1 MLQYWAPCARKG
13 GLTDAEAYAD
23 CWKGFWTENKAD
35 LQVWEDA
42 DAIVWSWR
50 PKKPGPYT
58 RIKIPTREAKKAQ
71 EGIHIGVAQHPNI
84 ENELDNEAQED

>member
-1 MLQYWAPCARKG
+1 M
-13 GLTDAEAYAD
+13 
-23 CWKGFWTENKAD
+23 
-35 LQVWEDA
+35 WEDV

-71 EGIHIGVAQHPNI
+71 EGIHINASQHPSN
-84 ENELDNEAQED
+84 ENELDNETHED